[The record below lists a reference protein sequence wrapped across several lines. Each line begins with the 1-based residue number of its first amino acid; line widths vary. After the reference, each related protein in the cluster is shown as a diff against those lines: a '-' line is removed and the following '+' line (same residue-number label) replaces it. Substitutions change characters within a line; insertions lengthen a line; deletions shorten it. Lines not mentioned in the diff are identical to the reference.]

1 MLFFP
6 KSLLFRKNNAR
17 NINYMSVLI
26 FRKCLDLRK
35 KYLFSDKLLDCMVD
49 TVKNLRVC
57 HPKNLTVN
65 TNLEA

>member
-6 KSLLFRKNNAR
+6 NSLLFTKNNAR

-35 KYLFSDKLLDCMVD
+35 TPILGQPPRTGLVCFDSADFSTTRPHLLLKFC
-49 TVKNLRVC
+49 L
-57 HPKNLTVN
+57 L
-65 TNLEA
+65 

>member
-6 KSLLFRKNNAR
+6 NSLFFTKNNAQ

-35 KYLFSDKLLDCMVD
+35 KHLFSDNLLE
-49 TVKNLRVC
+49 
-57 HPKNLTVN
+57 N
-65 TNLEA
+65 TLK